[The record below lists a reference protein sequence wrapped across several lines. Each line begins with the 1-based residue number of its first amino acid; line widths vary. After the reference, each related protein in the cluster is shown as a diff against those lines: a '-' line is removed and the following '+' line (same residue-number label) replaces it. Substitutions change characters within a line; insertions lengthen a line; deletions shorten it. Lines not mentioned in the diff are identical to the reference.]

1 MTAAEL
7 IQQATL
13 DARRS
18 WETLAE
24 EKLKEL
30 YDLFQISSNNIIAQL
45 DNFTIEGKVPPYRLN
60 ILNQNIKKEM
70 RILRIAMNGKFR
82 SYINSA
88 LNYGISDPILVLEK
102 LKAEGLFKGKSMLGS
117 ASLNA
122 DGSISKYNRDL
133 STFAN
138 SMWGRINS
146 NALEFL
152 LRYEFGGDMLSGRIW
167 RITYEAGRAIKQ
179 AINIG
184 VLEGWSSAKLSR
196 SIRGFLNE
204 PNRLYRRVRKDGT
217 LVLSEPAKGY
227 HPGQGMYRSSYK
239 NAMRLARTEINRAYT
254 EGTLRYGATKPWID
268 GYYWRV
274 GSGNP
279 CPICSDENGEF
290 YPKDEAQ
297 GIPAHP
303 HCMCYWELHIKEEVL
318 IPIKTA
324 A

>member
-1 MTAAEL
+1 MTAEAL
-7 IQQATL
+7 IQQATIE
-13 DARRS
+13 ARAS
-18 WETLAE
+18 WERLAE

-30 YDLFQISSNNIIAQL
+30 YNLFEISSNNIIAQL
-45 DNFTIEGKVPPYRLN
+45 DKYAIEGKIPPYRLAA
-60 ILNQNIKKEM
+60 LNKNIKKEM
-70 RILRIAMNGKFR
+70 QILRIAMNGQFR

-88 LNYGISDPILVLEK
+88 INYGISDPILILEK
-102 LKAEGLFKGKSMLGS
+102 LKAEGLFNGKAMLGT
-117 ASLNA
+117 AKLNA
-122 DGSISKYNRDL
+122 DGSISKYSRDL

-146 NALEFL
+146 DALEFL
-152 LRYEFGGDMLSGRIW
+152 LRYEFGGDMLSARIW
-167 RITYEAGRAIKQ
+167 RITYETGRAIKQ
-179 AINIG
+179 AIHVG

-204 PNRLYRRVRKDGT
+204 PNKLYRRVRKGGQ

-239 NAMRLARTEINRAYT
+239 NAMRLARTEINRAYA

-268 GYYWRV
+268 GYIWRV
-274 GSGNP
+274 GGANP
-279 CPICSDENGEF
+279 CPICSDENGGF
-290 YPKDEAQ
+290 FLKDDAT

-303 HCMCYWELHIKEEVL
+303 HCMCYWELHIAAEKL
-318 IPIKTA
+318 IPLKDA